1 MRILR
6 AAVLLS
12 AAALLAAGMHAALTR
27 GLADAHY
34 TQARVTLAAGTL
46 AAGKPAAGKPAAGTR
61 AKSAPRPEALAAAL
75 ASLGQALALEPSN
88 PNFVEH
94 SARLHELRALGL
106 PRGGREARDG
116 LRQSLAQYREAA
128 AMRPGSPYVWASIA
142 MLNLRLRDLD
152 FEFYSA
158 LEHAG
163 RLGPWEPQVQLAM
176 IDVGLAAWKWLSGPG
191 KESVLGALDRG
202 LLRQGPDIGRLAAV
216 QGNLPQVCAEAGG
229 RLPRL
234 AAFCARK

>member
-1 MRILR
+1 MRTLR
-6 AAVLLS
+6 AAVLLA

-34 TQARVTLAAGTL
+34 TQARVTLAAGT
-46 AAGKPAAGKPAAGTR
+46 PAAGTR
-61 AKSAPRPEALAAAL
+61 AAGTHAKSAPRPEALAAAL
-75 ASLGQALALEPSN
+75 ASLGEALALEPSN
-88 PNFVEH
+88 PNFVEP

-116 LRQSLAQYREAA
+116 LRQALAQYREAA

-216 QGNLPQVCAEAGG
+216 QGNLPQVCAEAAG